1 MCAQTWL
8 QPFDSAVETVPVL
21 SFFGVSSGFK
31 GSVSGLCSSSVS
43 SPWFVSIDGLGLL
56 LHPAFTDKNECARTP
71 CVNARSCKN
80 LIGGYHCDCF
90 RGWSGQNC
98 DISQYFFPFF
108 FPKKKNLHLCP
119 STGILLPLAML
130 KPLTSRTRSLG
141 AVCLHSLF
149 PHVVTRFFLLLA
161 KLSWQ
166 LCHHDWTCMPVPLS
180 GSSACPVTIYQRFI
194 WHSLGSTSF
203 FSKLWP
209 NLCTSQCVDCTWK
222 MTP

>member
-108 FPKKKNLHLCP
+108 FQKKKSSSLSFHWHPSPSGHVKTSHFQDSQLRCSLSSLTFPTCGNPFLSPLGKTQLAAVPSWLNLHASTSLRIQCMP
-119 STGILLPLAML
+119 SHNLSKVYLA
-130 KPLTSRTRSLG
+130 
-141 AVCLHSLF
+141 
-149 PHVVTRFFLLLA
+149 
-161 KLSWQ
+161 LSW
-166 LCHHDWTCMPVPLS
+166 LH
-180 GSSACPVTIYQRFI
+180 
-194 WHSLGSTSF
+194 
-203 FSKLWP
+203 
-209 NLCTSQCVDCTWK
+209 
-222 MTP
+222 